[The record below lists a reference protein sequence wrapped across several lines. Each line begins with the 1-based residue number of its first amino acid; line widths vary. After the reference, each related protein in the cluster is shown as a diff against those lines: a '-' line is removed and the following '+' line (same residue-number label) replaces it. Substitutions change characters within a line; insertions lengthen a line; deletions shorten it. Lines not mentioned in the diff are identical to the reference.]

1 MKRIFTFVMALCLT
15 SIATVSA
22 TAQQNDAEFS
32 KKEIRA
38 IVAEYFED
46 QMSNALEMRPF
57 KIVVD
62 LLSFHDGLNSLDE
75 KSMSYA
81 LKQMDVWTRKN
92 SDRYLLFRD
101 YIITSWGVLAE
112 EDFEGLD
119 PRAVCYIYLDAVAEL
134 YDDYQDSEGAAEMFT
149 NYMIYMW
156 SHSLVDDGK
165 KYAEDWTKASPEEA
179 ETVSKVSEAYN
190 DEVIMKVLGRHFDEN
205 LLAMTRDEKA
215 DSYIRHLE
223 GMADSYERGD
233 NMEMY
238 RHYFAFL
245 SIIESIVDSDEEEYI
260 DSVLEKWESENP
272 ERAEI
277 VSELL
282 NQIYGIE
289 A

>member
-32 KKEIRA
+32 KEEIRA
-38 IVAEYFED
+38 IVAEFFED

-62 LLSFHDGLNSLDE
+62 LLSFYDGLNSLDE

-81 LKQMDVWTRKN
+81 LKQMDVWKRKN

-101 YIITSWGVLAE
+101 YIITSIGVLAQ

-119 PRAVCYIYLDAVAEL
+119 PRSVCYIYLDAVAEL

-149 NYMIYMW
+149 NYMIYMR

-179 ETVSKVSEAYN
+179 EAVSKVSGAY
-190 DEVIMKVLGRHFDEN
+190 DEEVIMRVLGSHFDEN

-238 RHYFAFL
+238 RHYLALL
-245 SIIESIVDSDEEEYI
+245 SIVESIVDGEEEEYI

-282 NQIYGIE
+282 NPISGIE
-289 A
+289 

>member
-1 MKRIFTFVMALCLT
+1 MKRIFTFVMILCLT

-32 KKEIRA
+32 KEEIRA

-62 LLSFHDGLNSLDE
+62 ILSFHDGLNSLDE

-81 LKQMDVWTRKN
+81 LKQMDVWKRKN

-101 YIITSWGVLAE
+101 YILTSLRVLAK

-149 NYMIYMW
+149 NYMIYMR

-179 ETVSKVSEAYN
+179 EAVSKVSGAYD
-190 DEVIMKVLGRHFDEN
+190 DEVIMRVLGSHFDEN

-238 RHYFAFL
+238 RHYLALL
-245 SIIESIVDSDEEEYI
+245 SIVESIVDGEEEEYI

-282 NQIYGIE
+282 YPISGIE
-289 A
+289 

>member
-32 KKEIRA
+32 KEEIRA

-46 QMSNALEMRPF
+46 QMSNALEMHPF

-62 LLSFHDGLNSLDE
+62 LLSFYDGLNSLDE

-81 LKQMDVWTRKN
+81 LKQMDVWKRKN

-101 YIITSWGVLAE
+101 YIITSIGVLAQ
-112 EDFEGLD
+112 EDFEGFD

-149 NYMIYMW
+149 NYMIYMR

-179 ETVSKVSEAYN
+179 EAVSKVSGAY
-190 DEVIMKVLGRHFDEN
+190 DEEVIMRVLGSHFDEN

-223 GMADSYERGD
+223 GMVDSYERGD

-238 RHYFAFL
+238 RHYLALL
-245 SIIESIVDSDEEEYI
+245 SIVESIVDGEEEEYI

-282 NQIYGIE
+282 NQISGIE
-289 A
+289 

>member
-22 TAQQNDAEFS
+22 SAQQNDAEFS

-81 LKQMDVWTRKN
+81 LKQMDVWKRKN

-101 YIITSWGVLAE
+101 YILTSLRVLAK

-119 PRAVCYIYLDAVAEL
+119 PRTVCYIYLDAVAEL

-165 KYAEDWTKASPEEA
+165 KYAEDWAKASPEEA
-179 ETVSKVSEAYN
+179 EAVSKVSGAYD
-190 DEVIMKVLGRHFDEN
+190 DEVVMRVLGRHFDEN

-215 DSYIRHLE
+215 NSYIRHLD
-223 GMADSYERGD
+223 GLTDSYERGD

-238 RHYFAFL
+238 RHAFAL
-245 SIIESIVDSDEEEYI
+245 KYIVESVVDSDEEEYMI
-260 DSVLEKWESENP
+260 SVSDKWWSENP
-272 ERAEI
+272 EGGEI
-277 VSELL
+277 LSELL
-282 NQIYGIE
+282 DQISGIE
-289 A
+289 

>member
-32 KKEIRA
+32 KEEIRA

-62 LLSFHDGLNSLDE
+62 LLSFYDGLNSLDE

-81 LKQMDVWTRKN
+81 LKQMDVWKRKN

-101 YIITSWGVLAE
+101 YILTSLRVLAK

-119 PRAVCYIYLDAVAEL
+119 PRSVCYIYLDAVAEL

-149 NYMIYMW
+149 NYMIYMR

-165 KYAEDWTKASPEEA
+165 KYAEDWTKASPEKAEA
-179 ETVSKVSEAYN
+179 VSKVSGAYD
-190 DEVIMKVLGRHFDEN
+190 DEVIMRVLGSHFDEN

-223 GMADSYERGD
+223 GMADSYEQGD

-238 RHYFAFL
+238 RHYLALL
-245 SIIESIVDSDEEEYI
+245 SIVESIVDGEEEEYI

-282 NQIYGIE
+282 NPISGIE
-289 A
+289 

>member
-32 KKEIRA
+32 KEEIRA
-38 IVAEYFED
+38 IVAEFFED

-62 LLSFHDGLNSLDE
+62 LLSFYDGLNSLDE

-81 LKQMDVWTRKN
+81 LKQMDVWKRKN

-101 YIITSWGVLAE
+101 YIITSIGVLAQ

-149 NYMIYMW
+149 NYMIYMR

-179 ETVSKVSEAYN
+179 EAVSKVSGAY
-190 DEVIMKVLGRHFDEN
+190 DEEVIMRVLGSHFDEN

-238 RHYFAFL
+238 RHYLALL
-245 SIIESIVDSDEEEYI
+245 SIVESIVDGEEEEYI
-260 DSVLEKWESENP
+260 DSVLEKWESENH

-282 NQIYGIE
+282 NQISGIE
-289 A
+289 

>member
-32 KKEIRA
+32 KEEIRA

-46 QMSNALEMRPF
+46 QMSNALEMHPF

-62 LLSFHDGLNSLDE
+62 LLSFYDGLNSLDE

-81 LKQMDVWTRKN
+81 LKQMDVWKRKN

-101 YIITSWGVLAE
+101 YIITSIGVLAQ

-149 NYMIYMW
+149 NYMIYMR
-156 SHSLVDDGK
+156 SHSLVNDGK

-179 ETVSKVSEAYN
+179 EAVSKVSGAY
-190 DEVIMKVLGRHFDEN
+190 DEEVIMRVLGSHFDEN

-223 GMADSYERGD
+223 GMADSYEQGD

-238 RHYFAFL
+238 RHYLALL
-245 SIIESIVDSDEEEYI
+245 SIVESIVDGEEEEYI

-282 NQIYGIE
+282 NPISGIE
-289 A
+289 

>member
-32 KKEIRA
+32 KEEIRA

-46 QMSNALEMRPF
+46 QMSNALEMHPF

-62 LLSFHDGLNSLDE
+62 LLSFYDGLNSLDE

-81 LKQMDVWTRKN
+81 LKQMDVWKRKN

-101 YIITSWGVLAE
+101 YIITSIGVLAQ

-149 NYMIYMW
+149 NYMIYMR

-179 ETVSKVSEAYN
+179 EAVSKVSGAY
-190 DEVIMKVLGRHFDEN
+190 DEEVIMRVLGSHFDEN

-223 GMADSYERGD
+223 GMVDSYERGD

-238 RHYFAFL
+238 RHYLALL
-245 SIIESIVDSDEEEYI
+245 SIVESIVDGEEEEYI

-272 ERAEI
+272 KRAEI

-282 NQIYGIE
+282 NPISGIE
-289 A
+289 

>member
-22 TAQQNDAEFS
+22 SAQQNDAEFS

-81 LKQMDVWTRKN
+81 LKQMDVWKRKN

-101 YIITSWGVLAE
+101 YILTSLRVLAK

-119 PRAVCYIYLDAVAEL
+119 PRTVCYIYLDAVAEL

-179 ETVSKVSEAYN
+179 EAVSKVSGAYD
-190 DEVIMKVLGRHFDEN
+190 DEVVMRVLGRHFDEN

-215 DSYIRHLE
+215 NSYIRHLD
-223 GMADSYERGD
+223 GLTDSYERGD

-238 RHYFAFL
+238 RHAFAL
-245 SIIESIVDSDEEEYI
+245 KYIVESVVDGDEEEYMI
-260 DSVLEKWESENP
+260 SVSDKWWSENP
-272 ERAEI
+272 EGGEI
-277 VSELL
+277 LSELL
-282 NQIYGIE
+282 DQIAGIE
-289 A
+289 

>member
-15 SIATVSA
+15 SIATMSA

-32 KKEIRA
+32 KEEIRA

-62 LLSFHDGLNSLDE
+62 LLSFYDGLNSLDE
-75 KSMSYA
+75 KSMSYT
-81 LKQMDVWTRKN
+81 LKQMDVWKRKN

-101 YIITSWGVLAE
+101 YIITSIGVLAQE
-112 EDFEGLD
+112 NFEGLD

-134 YDDYQDSEGAAEMFT
+134 YNDYQDSEGAAEMFT
-149 NYMIYMW
+149 NYMIYMR

-179 ETVSKVSEAYN
+179 EAVSKVSGAY
-190 DEVIMKVLGRHFDEN
+190 DEEVIMRVLGSHFDES

-238 RHYFAFL
+238 RHYLALL
-245 SIIESIVDSDEEEYI
+245 SIVESIVDGEEEEYI

-282 NQIYGIE
+282 YPISGIE
-289 A
+289 

>member
-32 KKEIRA
+32 KEEIRA

-46 QMSNALEMRPF
+46 QMSNALEMHPF

-62 LLSFHDGLNSLDE
+62 LLSFYDGLNSLDE

-81 LKQMDVWTRKN
+81 LKQMDVWKRKN

-101 YIITSWGVLAE
+101 YIITSIGVLAQ

-149 NYMIYMW
+149 NYMIYMR

-179 ETVSKVSEAYN
+179 EAVSKVSGAY
-190 DEVIMKVLGRHFDEN
+190 DEEVIMRVLGSHFDEN

-223 GMADSYERGD
+223 GMVDSYERGD

-238 RHYFAFL
+238 RHYLALL
-245 SIIESIVDSDEEEYI
+245 SIVESIVDGEEEEYI

-282 NQIYGIE
+282 NPISGIE
-289 A
+289 

>member
-1 MKRIFTFVMALCLT
+1 MKRILTFVMALCLT

-22 TAQQNDAEFS
+22 TAQQNDAKFS
-32 KKEIRA
+32 KEEIRA

-62 LLSFHDGLNSLDE
+62 LLSFYDGLNSLDE

-81 LKQMDVWTRKN
+81 LKQMDVWKRKN

-101 YIITSWGVLAE
+101 YIITSIGVLAQ
-112 EDFEGLD
+112 EDFEWLD

-149 NYMIYMW
+149 NYMIYMR

-179 ETVSKVSEAYN
+179 EAVSKVSGAYD
-190 DEVIMKVLGRHFDEN
+190 DEVIMRVLGSHFDEN

-223 GMADSYERGD
+223 GMADSYEQGD

-238 RHYFAFL
+238 RHYLALL
-245 SIIESIVDSDEEEYI
+245 SIVESIVDGEEEEYI

-282 NQIYGIE
+282 NPISGIE
-289 A
+289 

>member
-1 MKRIFTFVMALCLT
+1 MKRIFAFVMALCLT

-22 TAQQNDAEFS
+22 SAQQNDAEFS

-81 LKQMDVWTRKN
+81 LKQMDVWKRKN

-101 YIITSWGVLAE
+101 YILTSLRVLAK

-119 PRAVCYIYLDAVAEL
+119 PRSVCYIYLDAVAEL

-165 KYAEDWTKASPEEA
+165 KYAEDWAKASPEEA
-179 ETVSKVSEAYN
+179 EAVSKVSGAYD
-190 DEVIMKVLGRHFDEN
+190 DEVVMKVLGRHFDEN

-215 DSYIRHLE
+215 NSYIRHLD
-223 GMADSYERGD
+223 GLTDSYERGD

-238 RHYFAFL
+238 RHAFAL
-245 SIIESIVDSDEEEYI
+245 KYIVESVVDGDEEEYMI
-260 DSVLEKWESENP
+260 SVSDKWWSENP
-272 ERAEI
+272 EGGEI
-277 VSELL
+277 LSELL
-282 NQIYGIE
+282 DQISGIE
-289 A
+289 

>member
-1 MKRIFTFVMALCLT
+1 MKRILTFVMALCLT

-62 LLSFHDGLNSLDE
+62 LLSFYDGLNSLDE

-81 LKQMDVWTRKN
+81 LKQMDVWKRKN

-101 YIITSWGVLAE
+101 YIITSIGVLAQ

-134 YDDYQDSEGAAEMFT
+134 YNDYQDSEGAAEMFT
-149 NYMIYMW
+149 NYMIYMR

-179 ETVSKVSEAYN
+179 EAVSKVSGAY
-190 DEVIMKVLGRHFDEN
+190 DEEVIMRVLGSHFDEN

-238 RHYFAFL
+238 RHYLALL
-245 SIIESIVDSDEEEYI
+245 SIVESIVDGEEEEYI

-282 NQIYGIE
+282 NQISGIE
-289 A
+289 

>member
-32 KKEIRA
+32 KEEIRA

-46 QMSNALEMRPF
+46 QMSNALEMHPF

-62 LLSFHDGLNSLDE
+62 LLSFYDGLNSLDE

-81 LKQMDVWTRKN
+81 LKQMDVWKRKN

-101 YIITSWGVLAE
+101 YIITSIGVLAQ

-119 PRAVCYIYLDAVAEL
+119 PRAACYIYLDAVAEL

-149 NYMIYMW
+149 NYMIYMR

-179 ETVSKVSEAYN
+179 EAVSKVSGAY
-190 DEVIMKVLGRHFDEN
+190 DEEVIMRVLRSHFDEN

-223 GMADSYERGD
+223 GMVDSYERGD

-238 RHYFAFL
+238 RHYLALL
-245 SIIESIVDSDEEEYI
+245 SIVESIVDGEEEEYI

-282 NQIYGIE
+282 NPISGIE
-289 A
+289 

>member
-81 LKQMDVWTRKN
+81 LKQMDVWKRKN

-101 YIITSWGVLAE
+101 YILTSLRVLAK

-119 PRAVCYIYLDAVAEL
+119 PRTVCYIYLDAVAEL

-179 ETVSKVSEAYN
+179 EAVSKVSGAYD
-190 DEVIMKVLGRHFDEN
+190 DEVVMRVLGRHFDEN

-215 DSYIRHLE
+215 NSYIRHLD
-223 GMADSYERGD
+223 GLTDSYERGD

-238 RHYFAFL
+238 RHAFAL
-245 SIIESIVDSDEEEYI
+245 KYIVESVVDGDEEEYMI
-260 DSVLEKWESENP
+260 SVSDKWWSENP
-272 ERAEI
+272 EGGEI
-277 VSELL
+277 LSELL
-282 NQIYGIE
+282 DQIAGIE
-289 A
+289 

>member
-1 MKRIFTFVMALCLT
+1 MKRILTFVMALCLT

-62 LLSFHDGLNSLDE
+62 LLSFYDGLNSLDE

-81 LKQMDVWTRKN
+81 LKQMDVWKRKN

-101 YIITSWGVLAE
+101 YIITSIGVLAQ

-149 NYMIYMW
+149 NYMIYMR

-179 ETVSKVSEAYN
+179 EAVSKVSGAY
-190 DEVIMKVLGRHFDEN
+190 DEEVIMRVLGSHFDEN

-238 RHYFAFL
+238 RHYLALL
-245 SIIESIVDSDEEEYI
+245 SIVESIVDGEEEEYI

-282 NQIYGIE
+282 NPISGIE
-289 A
+289 

>member
-22 TAQQNDAEFS
+22 SAQQNDAEFS

-81 LKQMDVWTRKN
+81 LKQMDVWKRKN

-101 YIITSWGVLAE
+101 YILTSLRVLAK

-119 PRAVCYIYLDAVAEL
+119 PRSVCYIYLDAVAEL

-165 KYAEDWTKASPEEA
+165 KYAEDWAKASPEEA
-179 ETVSKVSEAYN
+179 EAVSKVSGAYD
-190 DEVIMKVLGRHFDEN
+190 DEVVMRVLGRHFDEN
-205 LLAMTRDEKA
+205 LLAMTRDEKPN
-215 DSYIRHLE
+215 SIIRHLE
-223 GMADSYERGD
+223 GIADSYERGD
-233 NMEMY
+233 NMEKY
-238 RHYFAFL
+238 RHTLAL
-245 SIIESIVDSDEEEYI
+245 KSIVESVLDSDEEEYMI
-260 DSVLEKWESENP
+260 SALNKWESENP
-272 ERAEI
+272 EYAERLFEQLGPI
-277 VSELL
+277 A
-282 NQIYGIE
+282 GIE
-289 A
+289 

>member
-32 KKEIRA
+32 KKDIRA

-62 LLSFHDGLNSLDE
+62 LLSFHDGLSSLDE

-81 LKQMDVWTRKN
+81 LKQMDVWKRKN

-101 YIITSWGVLAE
+101 YIITSLGVLAQE
-112 EDFEGLD
+112 NFEGLD

-215 DSYIRHLE
+215 NSYIRHLE

-245 SIIESIVDSDEEEYI
+245 SIIESIVDGDEEEYI
-260 DSVLEKWESENP
+260 DSVTEKWESENP

-277 VSELL
+277 VDELL
-282 NQIYGIE
+282 NQIAGIE
-289 A
+289 

>member
-81 LKQMDVWTRKN
+81 LKQMDVWKRKN

-101 YIITSWGVLAE
+101 YIITSIGVLAQE
-112 EDFEGLD
+112 NFEGLD

-134 YDDYQDSEGAAEMFT
+134 YDDYQDSEGAAKMFT
-149 NYMIYMW
+149 DYMIYMW

-179 ETVSKVSEAYN
+179 EAVSQVSGAYN
-190 DEVIMKVLGRHFDEN
+190 DEVIMRVLGRHFDEN

-215 DSYIRHLE
+215 NSYIRHLE

-245 SIIESIVDSDEEEYI
+245 SIYNRKLFLYTRIKLHAVFCT
-260 DSVLEKWESENP
+260 KC
-272 ERAEI
+272 RHF
-277 VSELL
+277 
-282 NQIYGIE
+282 YG
-289 A
+289 

>member
-1 MKRIFTFVMALCLT
+1 MKRIFMFVMALCLT

-62 LLSFHDGLNSLDE
+62 RLSFHDVLNSLDE

-101 YIITSWGVLAE
+101 YIITSIGVLAE

-119 PRAVCYIYLDAVAEL
+119 SRAVCYIYLDAIAEL
-134 YDDYQDSEGAAEMFT
+134 YDDYQDSEGAAE
-149 NYMIYMW
+149 IYMNYRIYKKL
-156 SHSLVDDGK
+156 HSLE
-165 KYAEDWTKASPEEA
+165 KYAKDWTKASPEEA
-179 ETVSKVSEAYN
+179 EAVSQVSGAHDY
-190 DEVIMKVLGRHFDEN
+190 VVTMKVLGKHFDEN
-205 LLAMTRDEKA
+205 LFAMTRDEKA
-215 DSYIRHLE
+215 NSCIRHLE

-238 RHYFAFL
+238 RHCLAFL
-245 SIIESIVDSDEEEYI
+245 YIFVRVGDSDDSDEKEYVY
-260 DSVLEKWESENP
+260 SVLYSVWEKWKSENP
-272 ERAEI
+272 ECAEI
-277 VSELL
+277 LHEML
-282 NQIYGIE
+282 N
-289 A
+289 

>member
-32 KKEIRA
+32 KEEIRA

-62 LLSFHDGLNSLDE
+62 LLSFYDGLNSLDE
-75 KSMSYA
+75 KSMSYT
-81 LKQMDVWTRKN
+81 LKQMDVWKRKN

-101 YIITSWGVLAE
+101 YIITSIGVLAQE
-112 EDFEGLD
+112 NFEGLD

-134 YDDYQDSEGAAEMFT
+134 YNDYQDSEGAAEMFT
-149 NYMIYMW
+149 NYMIYMR

-179 ETVSKVSEAYN
+179 EAVSKVSGAY
-190 DEVIMKVLGRHFDEN
+190 DEEVIMRVLGSHFDES

-238 RHYFAFL
+238 RHYLALL
-245 SIIESIVDSDEEEYI
+245 SIVESIVDGEEEEYI

-282 NQIYGIE
+282 NPISGIE
-289 A
+289 

>member
-22 TAQQNDAEFS
+22 TAQQNGAEFS

-81 LKQMDVWTRKN
+81 LKQMDVWKRKN

-101 YIITSWGVLAE
+101 YILTSLRVLAK

-119 PRAVCYIYLDAVAEL
+119 PRTVCYIYLDAVAEL

-165 KYAEDWTKASPEEA
+165 KYAEDWKKASPEEA
-179 ETVSKVSEAYN
+179 EAVSKVSGAYD
-190 DEVIMKVLGRHFDEN
+190 DEVVMRVLGRHFDEN

-215 DSYIRHLE
+215 NSYIRHLD
-223 GMADSYERGD
+223 GLTDSYERGD

-238 RHYFAFL
+238 RHAFAL
-245 SIIESIVDSDEEEYI
+245 KYIVESVVDSDEEEYMI
-260 DSVLEKWESENP
+260 SVSDKWWSENP
-272 ERAEI
+272 EGGEI
-277 VSELL
+277 LSELL
-282 NQIYGIE
+282 DQISGIE
-289 A
+289 

>member
-179 ETVSKVSEAYN
+179 ETVSKVSETY
-190 DEVIMKVLGRHFDEN
+190 DEEVIMKVLGRHFDEN

-215 DSYIRHLE
+215 NSYIRHLE

-238 RHYFAFL
+238 RHYLAFL
-245 SIIESIVDSDEEEYI
+245 SIVESIVDGEEEEYI

-277 VSELL
+277 LLELL
-282 NQIYGIE
+282 DNISGIE
-289 A
+289 

>member
-81 LKQMDVWTRKN
+81 LKQMDVWKRKN

-101 YIITSWGVLAE
+101 YIITSLGVLAE

-179 ETVSKVSEAYN
+179 EAVSKVSGAYN
-190 DEVIMKVLGRHFDEN
+190 EEVIMKVLGSHFDEN

-215 DSYIRHLE
+215 NSYIRHLE

-238 RHYFAFL
+238 RHYLVCL
-245 SIIESIVDSDEEEYI
+245 SIIESVVDSDEEEYI

-277 VSELL
+277 VGELL
-282 NQIYGIE
+282 NQIAGIE
-289 A
+289 

>member
-32 KKEIRA
+32 KEEIRA

-62 LLSFHDGLNSLDE
+62 LLSFYDGLNSLDE

-81 LKQMDVWTRKN
+81 LKQMDVWKRKN

-101 YIITSWGVLAE
+101 YIITSIGVLAQ

-149 NYMIYMW
+149 NYMIYMR

-179 ETVSKVSEAYN
+179 EAVSKVSGAY
-190 DEVIMKVLGRHFDEN
+190 DEEVIMRVLGSHFDEN

-223 GMADSYERGD
+223 GMVDSYERGD

-238 RHYFAFL
+238 RHYLALL
-245 SIIESIVDSDEEEYI
+245 SIVESIVDGEEEEYI

-282 NQIYGIE
+282 NPISGIE
-289 A
+289 

>member
-32 KKEIRA
+32 KEEIRA

-62 LLSFHDGLNSLDE
+62 LLSFYDGLNSLDE

-81 LKQMDVWTRKN
+81 LKQMDVWKRKN

-101 YIITSWGVLAE
+101 YIITSIGVLAQ

-149 NYMIYMW
+149 NYMIYMR

-179 ETVSKVSEAYN
+179 EAVSKVSGAY
-190 DEVIMKVLGRHFDEN
+190 DEEVIMRVLGSHFDEN

-223 GMADSYERGD
+223 GMADSYEQGD

-238 RHYFAFL
+238 RHYLALL
-245 SIIESIVDSDEEEYI
+245 SIVESIVDGEEEEYI

-282 NQIYGIE
+282 NPISGIE
-289 A
+289 

>member
-1 MKRIFTFVMALCLT
+1 MKRILTFVMALCLT

-32 KKEIRA
+32 KEEIRA

-62 LLSFHDGLNSLDE
+62 LLSFYDGLNSLDE

-81 LKQMDVWTRKN
+81 LKQMDVWKRKN

-101 YIITSWGVLAE
+101 YIITSIGVLAQ

-119 PRAVCYIYLDAVAEL
+119 PRSVCYIYLDAVAEL

-149 NYMIYMW
+149 NYMIYMR

-179 ETVSKVSEAYN
+179 EAVSKVSGAY
-190 DEVIMKVLGRHFDEN
+190 DEEVIMRVLGSHFDEN

-223 GMADSYERGD
+223 GMVDSYERGD

-238 RHYFAFL
+238 RHYLALL
-245 SIIESIVDSDEEEYI
+245 SIVESIVDGEEEEYI

-282 NQIYGIE
+282 NPISGIE
-289 A
+289 

>member
-1 MKRIFTFVMALCLT
+1 MKRILTFVMALCLT

-62 LLSFHDGLNSLDE
+62 LLSFYDGLNSLDE

-81 LKQMDVWTRKN
+81 LKQMDVWKRKN

-101 YIITSWGVLAE
+101 YIITSIGVLAQ

-149 NYMIYMW
+149 NYMIYMR

-179 ETVSKVSEAYN
+179 EAVSKVSGAY
-190 DEVIMKVLGRHFDEN
+190 DEEVIMRVLGSHFDEN

-238 RHYFAFL
+238 RHYLALL
-245 SIIESIVDSDEEEYI
+245 SIVESIVDGEEEEYI
-260 DSVLEKWESENP
+260 DSVLEKWESENH

-282 NQIYGIE
+282 NQISGIE
-289 A
+289 

>member
-32 KKEIRA
+32 KEEIRA

-46 QMSNALEMRPF
+46 QMSNALEMHPF

-62 LLSFHDGLNSLDE
+62 LLSFYDGLNSLDE

-81 LKQMDVWTRKN
+81 LKQMDVWKRKN

-101 YIITSWGVLAE
+101 YIITSLGVLAQ

-149 NYMIYMW
+149 NYMIYMK

-179 ETVSKVSEAYN
+179 EAVSKVSGAY
-190 DEVIMKVLGRHFDEN
+190 DEEVIMRVLGSHFDEN

-238 RHYFAFL
+238 RHYLALL
-245 SIIESIVDSDEEEYI
+245 SIVESIVDGEEEEYI

-282 NQIYGIE
+282 NQISGIE
-289 A
+289 

>member
-1 MKRIFTFVMALCLT
+1 MKRIFTFVMILCLT

-32 KKEIRA
+32 KEEIRA

-81 LKQMDVWTRKN
+81 LKQMDVWKRKN

-101 YIITSWGVLAE
+101 YILTSLRVLAK

-119 PRAVCYIYLDAVAEL
+119 PRSVCYIYLDAVAEL
-134 YDDYQDSEGAAEMFT
+134 YDDYQDSEGAAKMFT
-149 NYMIYMW
+149 NYMIYMR

-179 ETVSKVSEAYN
+179 EAVSKVSGAY
-190 DEVIMKVLGRHFDEN
+190 DEEVIMRVLGSHFDEN

-238 RHYFAFL
+238 RHYLALL
-245 SIIESIVDSDEEEYI
+245 SIVESIVDGEEEEYI

-282 NQIYGIE
+282 YPISGIE
-289 A
+289 

>member
-1 MKRIFTFVMALCLT
+1 MKRIFAFVVTICL
-15 SIATVSA
+15 ATLMVVPA
-22 TAQQNDAEFS
+22 TAQERGAEFS

-62 LLSFHDGLNSLDE
+62 LLSFHDGLNTLDE

-101 YIITSWGVLAE
+101 YIITSLGVLAQ

-149 NYMIYMW
+149 DYMIYMS
-156 SHSLVDDGK
+156 SHSLVDDGE
-165 KYAEDWTKASPEEA
+165 KYAEDWAKASPEEA
-179 ETVSKVSEAYN
+179 EAVSKVSGAY
-190 DEVIMKVLGRHFDEN
+190 DEEVVMRVLGSHFDEN
-205 LLAMTRDEKA
+205 LSAMTRDEKA
-215 DSYIRHLE
+215 DSYIYHLE
-223 GMADSYERGD
+223 GMTDSYERGD

-238 RHYFAFL
+238 RHYLAFL
-245 SIIESIVDSDEEEYI
+245 FIIESVVDGDEDEYI
-260 DSVLEKWESENP
+260 NSVSEKWESENP

-277 VSELL
+277 ALELL
-282 NQIYGIE
+282 NQISGME
-289 A
+289 

>member
-1 MKRIFTFVMALCLT
+1 MKRIFAFVMALCLT

-22 TAQQNDAEFS
+22 SAQQNDVEFS

-81 LKQMDVWTRKN
+81 LKQMDVWKRKN

-101 YIITSWGVLAE
+101 YILTSLRVLAK

-119 PRAVCYIYLDAVAEL
+119 PRTVCYIYLDAVAEL

-179 ETVSKVSEAYN
+179 EAVSKVSGAYD
-190 DEVIMKVLGRHFDEN
+190 DEVVMRVLGRHFDEN

-215 DSYIRHLE
+215 NSYIRHLD
-223 GMADSYERGD
+223 GLTDSYERGD

-238 RHYFAFL
+238 RHAFAL
-245 SIIESIVDSDEEEYI
+245 KYIVESVVDGDEEEYMI
-260 DSVLEKWESENP
+260 SVSDKWWSENP
-272 ERAEI
+272 EGGEI
-277 VSELL
+277 LSELL
-282 NQIYGIE
+282 DQIAGIE
-289 A
+289 

>member
-22 TAQQNDAEFS
+22 SAQQNDAEFS

-81 LKQMDVWTRKN
+81 LKQMDVWKRKN

-101 YIITSWGVLAE
+101 YILTSLRVLAK

-119 PRAVCYIYLDAVAEL
+119 PRSVCYIYLDAVAEL

-165 KYAEDWTKASPEEA
+165 KYAEDWAKASPEEA
-179 ETVSKVSEAYN
+179 EAVSKVSGAYD
-190 DEVIMKVLGRHFDEN
+190 DEVVMRVLGRHFDEN
-205 LLAMTRDEKA
+205 LLAMTLDEKPN
-215 DSYIRHLE
+215 SIIRHLE
-223 GMADSYERGD
+223 GIADSYERGD
-233 NMEMY
+233 NMEKY
-238 RHYFAFL
+238 RHTLAL
-245 SIIESIVDSDEEEYI
+245 KSIVESVLDSDEEEYMI
-260 DSVLEKWESENP
+260 SALNKWESENP
-272 ERAEI
+272 EHAERL
-277 VSELL
+277 SELL
-282 NQIYGIE
+282 DQISGIE
-289 A
+289 

>member
-22 TAQQNDAEFS
+22 SAQQNDAEFS

-81 LKQMDVWTRKN
+81 LKQMDVWKRKN

-101 YIITSWGVLAE
+101 YILTSLRVLAK

-119 PRAVCYIYLDAVAEL
+119 PRSVCYIYLDAVAEL

-165 KYAEDWTKASPEEA
+165 KYAEDWKKASPEEA
-179 ETVSKVSEAYN
+179 EAVSKVSGAYD
-190 DEVIMKVLGRHFDEN
+190 DEVVMKVLGRYFDEN
-205 LLAMTRDEKA
+205 LLAMTRDEKPN
-215 DSYIRHLE
+215 SIIRHLE
-223 GMADSYERGD
+223 GIADSYERGD
-233 NMEMY
+233 NMEKY
-238 RHYFAFL
+238 RHTL
-245 SIIESIVDSDEEEYI
+245 VLKSIVESVVDSDEEEYMI
-260 DSVLEKWESENP
+260 SALNKWESENP
-272 ERAEI
+272 EYAERLYERLGPI
-277 VSELL
+277 S
-282 NQIYGIE
+282 GIE
-289 A
+289 

>member
-1 MKRIFTFVMALCLT
+1 MALCLT
-15 SIATVSA
+15 SIATMSA

-32 KKEIRA
+32 KEEIRA

-62 LLSFHDGLNSLDE
+62 LLSFYDGLNSLDE
-75 KSMSYA
+75 KSMSYT
-81 LKQMDVWTRKN
+81 LKQMDVWKRKN

-101 YIITSWGVLAE
+101 YIITSIGVLAQE
-112 EDFEGLD
+112 NFEGLD

-134 YDDYQDSEGAAEMFT
+134 YNDYQDSEGAAEMFT
-149 NYMIYMW
+149 NYMIYMR

-179 ETVSKVSEAYN
+179 EAVSKVSGAY
-190 DEVIMKVLGRHFDEN
+190 DEEVIMRVLGSHFDES

-238 RHYFAFL
+238 RHYLALL
-245 SIIESIVDSDEEEYI
+245 SIVESIVDGEEEEYI

-282 NQIYGIE
+282 YPISGIE
-289 A
+289 

>member
-1 MKRIFTFVMALCLT
+1 MKRIFIFVMALCLT

-22 TAQQNDAEFS
+22 SAQQNDAEFS

-81 LKQMDVWTRKN
+81 LKQMDVWKRKN

-101 YIITSWGVLAE
+101 YILTSLRVLAK

-119 PRAVCYIYLDAVAEL
+119 PRTVCYIYLDAVAEL

-179 ETVSKVSEAYN
+179 EAVSKVSGAYD
-190 DEVIMKVLGRHFDEN
+190 DEVVMKVLGRHFDEN

-215 DSYIRHLE
+215 NSYIRHLD
-223 GMADSYERGD
+223 GLTDSYERGD

-238 RHYFAFL
+238 RHAFAL
-245 SIIESIVDSDEEEYI
+245 KYIVESVVDGDEEEYMI
-260 DSVLEKWESENP
+260 SVSDKWWSENP
-272 ERAEI
+272 EGGEI
-277 VSELL
+277 LSELL
-282 NQIYGIE
+282 DQIAGIE
-289 A
+289 

>member
-32 KKEIRA
+32 KEEIRA

-62 LLSFHDGLNSLDE
+62 LLSFYDGLNSLDE

-81 LKQMDVWTRKN
+81 LKQMDVWKRKN

-101 YIITSWGVLAE
+101 YIITSIGVLAQ

-119 PRAVCYIYLDAVAEL
+119 PRSVCYIYLDAVAEL

-149 NYMIYMW
+149 NYMIYMR

-179 ETVSKVSEAYN
+179 EAVSKVSGAY
-190 DEVIMKVLGRHFDEN
+190 DEEVIMRVLGSHFDEN

-223 GMADSYERGD
+223 GMVDSYERGD

-238 RHYFAFL
+238 RHYLALL
-245 SIIESIVDSDEEEYI
+245 SIVESIVDGEEEEYI

-282 NQIYGIE
+282 NPISGIE
-289 A
+289 